1 MDNSADYIMESA
13 RGVYREAREG
23 ASRDTLL
30 KKYSTFYEAYPK
42 IFDGC
47 LNSTFDFS
55 MLEFMLK
62 SREQI
67 KESKNDVNTVDAEV
81 IGHLKDI
88 YVNPILKRLN
98 IPTDQLPDPAIL
110 KRIEEAAR
118 LPPSQRSARMREL
131 TSGISGLP

>member
-1 MDNSADYIMESA
+1 MENSADYIMNSA
-13 RGVYREAREG
+13 KGVYREALDG
-23 ASRDTLL
+23 AKRDTLL
-30 KKYSTFYEAYPK
+30 KKYSAFYEAYPK

-47 LNSTFDFS
+47 LNATFDFN

-67 KESKNDVNTVDAEV
+67 KENKDDVNTVDADV

-118 LPPSQRSARMREL
+118 LPMTQRSARMREL
-131 TSGISGLP
+131 TSGISGLQ